1 MSEKDFYQDGIA
13 DEEITAFALELGGST
28 CYMTLQEMKDTL
40 QVMQETNDD
49 SEYTL
54 STKVMTLQEFR
65 DLPDF
70 EGY

>member
-13 DEEITAFALELGGST
+13 DEEITVFALELGGST

>member
-1 MSEKDFYQDGIA
+1 MSEKDFYPNGIA
-13 DEEITAFALELGGST
+13 DEEVTVFALELGGST

-40 QVMQETNDD
+40 EVMQETNDD

-54 STKVMTLQEFR
+54 STEVMTLQEFKN
-65 DLPDF
+65 LPEF

>member
-13 DEEITAFALELGGST
+13 DEEIIVFALELGGST

>member
-1 MSEKDFYQDGIA
+1 MSEKDFYPNGIA
-13 DEEITAFALELGGST
+13 DVEIIAFALELGGST

-40 QVMQETNDD
+40 EVMQETNDD

-54 STKVMTLQEFR
+54 SAKVMSMKEFHE
-65 DLPDF
+65 LPDF

>member
-1 MSEKDFYQDGIA
+1 MSEKDFYPNSAD
-13 DEEITAFALELGGST
+13 DEEVTVFTLELGGST

-40 QVMQETNDD
+40 EVMQETNDD

-54 STKVMTLQEFR
+54 STEVMTLQEFR
-65 DLPDF
+65 DLPYF